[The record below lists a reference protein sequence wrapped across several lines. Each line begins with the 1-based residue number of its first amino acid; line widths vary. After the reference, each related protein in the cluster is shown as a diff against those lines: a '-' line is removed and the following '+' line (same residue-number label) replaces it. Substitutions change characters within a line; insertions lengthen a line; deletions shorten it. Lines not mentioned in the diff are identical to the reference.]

1 MSNLTI
7 RTENQN
13 INKPAP
19 FVAPAME
26 WPAMRMMR
34 DLLGW
39 DPFREMEPFFVA
51 PETAFVPMFEVC
63 EDKDSYLFKADLPGI
78 KESDLNISLTGNR
91 LLITGKRESKEEQ
104 KGTTYYVCERSYG
117 EFNRAFTLPSGAD
130 TEHVKADLSNG
141 VLSLVVPKLPG
152 AQTKQIP
159 LRGEAAKA
167 KA

>member
-7 RTENQN
+7 RTENKSE
-13 INKPAP
+13 NKPAP
-19 FVAPAME
+19 VAPLARE
-26 WPAMRMMR
+26 WPALRMMR

-51 PETAFVPMFEVC
+51 PQTTFIPMFEVS

>member
-7 RTENQN
+7 RTENKN
-13 INKPAP
+13 ANKPAP
-19 FVAPAME
+19 VAPSTKE

-51 PETAFVPMFEVC
+51 PDTTFMPTFEVC
-63 EDKDSYLFKADLPGI
+63 EDKDNYLFKADLPGI
-78 KESDLNISLTGNR
+78 KESDINISLTGNR
-91 LLITGKRESKEEQ
+91 LLISGKRESKEEQ

-130 TEHVKADLSNG
+130 TEHVKADLTNG
-141 VLSLVVPKLPG
+141 VLSLVVPKMPG
-152 AQTKQIP
+152 TQTKQIP
-159 LRGEAAKA
+159 LGGTEAKGKA
-167 KA
+167 